1 MLQIRWHGRGGQG
14 AVTAARIFGLAAA
27 VYGDWYAQ
35 SFPSF
40 GTERRGAPVTAF
52 TRLDDRPIRDRSQ
65 IYNPDYVVVLDATLL
80 ECTDVFAGLATG
92 GTVLINAD
100 REKAAVRAL
109 DRARVYYLDATRLAR
124 EVLGV
129 PIVNT
134 TMVAALAGA
143 TGLLSLEAVEKA
155 IAAVLPQGLAAQN
168 IAVARQAYDLAKVL
182 GGKEAIASGS
192 RVKREALVSAD

>member
-27 VYGDWYAQ
+27 VYGGWYAQ

-65 IYNPDYVVVLDATLL
+65 IYSPDYVVVLDATLL
-80 ECTDVFAGLATG
+80 ESTDIFTGLKPG
-92 GTVLINAD
+92 GIVLINTG
-100 REKAAVRAL
+100 REPVMARSPET
-109 DRARVYYLDATRLAR
+109 RVYILDATRLAL
-124 EVLGV
+124 EVLDT

-134 TMVAALAGA
+134 AMVAALAGT
-143 TGLLSLEAVEKA
+143 TGILSLEAVEKA
-155 IAAVLPQGLAAQN
+155 IAAVLSRDLATRN
-168 IAVARQAYDLAKVL
+168 IALARRAYDLAKVL
-182 GGKEAIASGS
+182 GSKEAIACDG
-192 RVKREALVSAD
+192 

>member
-14 AVTAARIFGLAAA
+14 AVTAARILGLAAA
-27 VYGDWYAQ
+27 VYGSWYAQ

-65 IYNPDYVVVLDATLL
+65 VSNPNYIVVLDATLL
-80 ECTDVFAGLATG
+80 ENTDIFAGLAPG
-92 GTVLINAD
+92 GIVLINSNRKVINDCGDHDD
-100 REKAAVRAL
+100 RVLSRSGL
-109 DRARVYYLDATRLAR
+109 HYLDATHLAR

-134 TMVAALAGA
+134 AMVGALAGLS
-143 TGLLSLEAVEKA
+143 GLLPVTAVTRA
-155 IAAVLPQGLAAQN
+155 IVDVLPERLAARN
-168 IAVARQAYDLAKVL
+168 SDVARQAFDLMAGHLSSV
-182 GGKEAIASGS
+182 
-192 RVKREALVSAD
+192 

>member
-27 VYGDWYAQ
+27 LYAGWHAQ

-65 IYNPDYVVVLDATLL
+65 IYNPDYIVVLDATLL
-80 ECTDVFAGLATG
+80 ETTNVFAGLAPG
-92 GTVLINAD
+92 GVVLINSSRDVAGG
-100 REKAAVRAL
+100 RIPAG
-109 DRARVYYLDATRLAR
+109 ARLHYLDATHLAR
-124 EVLGV
+124 EVLEA

-134 TMVAALAGA
+134 AMVGALAGLS
-143 TGLLSLEAVEKA
+143 GLLPVEAVTRA
-155 IAAVLPQGLAAQN
+155 IADVLPKGLVNKNA
-168 IAVARQAYDLAKVL
+168 AVARRAYELV
-182 GGKEAIASGS
+182 GEGTGKPGAAYHDSL
-192 RVKREALVSAD
+192 LV

>member
-27 VYGDWYAQ
+27 LYAGWYAQ

-65 IYNPDYVVVLDATLL
+65 IYNPDYIVVLDATLL
-80 ECTDVFAGLATG
+80 ETTDVFAGLAPG
-92 GTVLINAD
+92 GIVLINSS
-100 REKAAVRAL
+100 REVAGGRIPAGVRL
-109 DRARVYYLDATRLAR
+109 HYLDATHLAR
-124 EVLGV
+124 EVLEV

-134 TMVAALAGA
+134 AMVGALAGVS
-143 TGLLSLEAVEKA
+143 GLLPAEAVTRA
-155 IAAVLPQGLAAQN
+155 IADVLPEGLADKNA
-168 IAVARQAYDLAKVL
+168 AVARRAYELA
-182 GGKEAIASGS
+182 GEGTGKPGAAYHDS
-192 RVKREALVSAD
+192 RPV

>member
-27 VYGDWYAQ
+27 LYAGWYAQ

-65 IYNPDYVVVLDATLL
+65 IYNPDYIVVLDATLL
-80 ECTDVFAGLATG
+80 ETTDVFAGLAPG
-92 GTVLINAD
+92 GIVLINSS
-100 REKAAVRAL
+100 REVAGGRIPAG
-109 DRARVYYLDATRLAR
+109 ARVHYLDATHLAR
-124 EVLGV
+124 EVLGA

-134 TMVAALAGA
+134 AMAGALAGLS
-143 TGLLSLEAVEKA
+143 GLLPAE
-155 IAAVLPQGLAAQN
+155 
-168 IAVARQAYDLAKVL
+168 AVAR
-182 GGKEAIASGS
+182 AIADVLPEGLATRNAAVARRAYKMVGEGVGNRCAAYHDS
-192 RVKREALVSAD
+192 RLV

>member
-27 VYGDWYAQ
+27 LYAGWHAQ

-65 IYNPDYVVVLDATLL
+65 IYHPDYIVVLDATLL
-80 ECTDVFAGLATG
+80 EATDVFAGLAPG
-92 GTVLINAD
+92 GIVLINSS
-100 REKAAVRAL
+100 REAAGGSIPAG
-109 DRARVYYLDATRLAR
+109 ARLHYLDATHLAR
-124 EVLGV
+124 EVLEA

-134 TMVAALAGA
+134 AMVGALAGLS
-143 TGLLSLEAVEKA
+143 GLLTAEAVTRA
-155 IAAVLPQGLAAQN
+155 IADVLPEGLVNKNA
-168 IAVARQAYDLAKVL
+168 AVARRAY
-182 GGKEAIASGS
+182 
-192 RVKREALVSAD
+192 ALVCEGTGRAGANFSPDGGFTGA